1 LFAAVFLFGLL
12 GSVVVAC
19 AAGAKDFKSLAFINM
34 STGVT
39 GLILMAGLSSSFGL
53 RGGLIATA
61 VLPLATWAIAWAFAR
76 RHSWWPRRPLAH
88 GFSLVEARGAAAFVP
103 MAIISAVALPLL
115 QILIRDSVA
124 THGGMAAVGL
134 LQGVMRISDMYL
146 GVATSVFAMYYFPRF
161 SEIRDADE
169 LLQETRRGF
178 LIIVPMVAVASI
190 AIYLLRDLIVR
201 LIFTTE
207 FTPMR
212 ELFGWQMA
220 GNVLKMVGW
229 LFGYLLLAKAN
240 ALAVACL
247 ELATVALWW
256 VLSIIFIESNG
267 TVGAPQ
273 AYATTYA
280 LYSIATLVG
289 VTLVVKRMRK
299 AARSAA

>member
-1 LFAAVFLFGLL
+1 
-12 GSVVVAC
+12 
-19 AAGAKDFKSLAFINM
+19 
-34 STGVT
+34 
-39 GLILMAGLSSSFGL
+39 
-53 RGGLIATA
+53 
-61 VLPLATWAIAWAFAR
+61 
-76 RHSWWPRRPLAH
+76 
-88 GFSLVEARGAAAFVP
+88 
-103 MAIISAVALPLL
+103 
-115 QILIRDSVA
+115 
-124 THGGMAAVGL
+124 
-134 LQGVMRISDMYL
+134 
-146 GVATSVFAMYYFPRF
+146 
-161 SEIRDADE
+161 
-169 LLQETRRGF
+169 
-178 LIIVPMVAVASI
+178 MVAVASI